1 MTEADV
7 KRIPLTRIQKL
18 IGRRMLES
26 KQTQPCFYMTAKADI
41 GGIAESRRQ
50 ISKQLGTRVMM
61 NDFFIRAMAIA
72 AERFPLMAGVFKDNH
87 IEIAESINIGFAF
100 TAPKGLV
107 VPVVKNANS
116 RSLADIA
123 KETAELMG
131 KARTDKLSLDDLS
144 GACITL
150 TALGM
155 FGIDSFLAIPIPGQC
170 GIISV
175 GKIIEEPFAYDGEIA
190 SRKVIELGLAA
201 DGRIVGADYAA
212 RFLVEI
218 TNLVA
223 NPKEI
228 VAMPVT
234 VKH

>member
-1 MTEADV
+1 MTETDAR
-7 KRIPLTRIQKL
+7 RIPLTRIQKL

-26 KQTQPCFYMTAKADI
+26 KRGQPCFYMTAKTDI
-41 GGIAESRRQ
+41 GGIAGSRRQ
-50 ISKQLGTRVMM
+50 IGKQLGTRILM
-61 NDFFIRAMAIA
+61 NDFFIRAMAVA
-72 AERFPLMAGVFKDNH
+72 VERFPLMTGSFKGDR
-87 IEIAESINIGFAF
+87 IEIAENINVGFAI

-116 RSLADIA
+116 KSLADIA
-123 KETAELMG
+123 KEAAELIG
-131 KARTDKLSLDDLS
+131 KARADKLSLDDLS

-150 TALGM
+150 TAIGM

-175 GKIIEEPFAYDGEIA
+175 GKIIEEPFAYDGEIRA
-190 SRKVIELGLAA
+190 RKVIELGLAA

-223 NPKEI
+223 NLQKLLS
-228 VAMPVT
+228 
-234 VKH
+234 